1 MLPVADMDTVVS
13 KVLRRLEAVDVPQRM
28 TISLGWDGAKIIA
41 NLGDYNKIIKSLPVE
56 HVTIMRGQAEAT
68 VSSAILIAVAR
79 LQLSLHGKT
88 GKLRGRSPKG
98 GHLWR
103 AQARRDGV
111 ARGSG
116 GE

>member
-1 MLPVADMDTVVS
+1 MLPVADMDAVVS
-13 KVLRRLEAVDVPQRM
+13 KVLRRLEANDSPQNM
-28 TISLGWDGAKIIA
+28 TIQLGWDGTKIIA

-56 HVTIMRGQAEAT
+56 HVTIMRGQTEVT
-68 VSSAILIAVAR
+68 VSSVILIAVAR
-79 LQLSLHGKT
+79 LQLSLRGKT
-88 GKLRGRSPKG
+88 GKLCGRSPKG